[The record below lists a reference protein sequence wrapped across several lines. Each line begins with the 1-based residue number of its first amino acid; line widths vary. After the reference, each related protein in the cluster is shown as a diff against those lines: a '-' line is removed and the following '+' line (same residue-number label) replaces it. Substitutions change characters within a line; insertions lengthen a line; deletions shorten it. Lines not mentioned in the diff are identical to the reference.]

1 MSGLILFWSRFVKQK
16 KTEKLYKEIVKK
28 EIDNGM
34 TCEEVVK
41 KYPVSMYYARKW
53 SNDVYHKKDLNH
65 YVRDRYKWVVD
76 EFSIKLA
83 DSLANELPVCIQEDI
98 TDETWEQW
106 DRVIKQS
113 LYDFS
118 KEIIKKN

>member
-41 KYPVSMYYARKW
+41 KYPVSMYYARK
-53 SNDVYHKKDLNH
+53 
-65 YVRDRYKWVVD
+65 
-76 EFSIKLA
+76 
-83 DSLANELPVCIQEDI
+83 
-98 TDETWEQW
+98 
-106 DRVIKQS
+106 
-113 LYDFS
+113 
-118 KEIIKKN
+118 